1 MAVWAM
7 CARGRVCVLLVRTD
21 GAEVLGG
28 EVPEA
33 VGGVEDGD
41 GEEPRVHDLACG
53 AGMKS

>member
-7 CARGRVCVLLVRTD
+7 CARGRVCVLLVGTD